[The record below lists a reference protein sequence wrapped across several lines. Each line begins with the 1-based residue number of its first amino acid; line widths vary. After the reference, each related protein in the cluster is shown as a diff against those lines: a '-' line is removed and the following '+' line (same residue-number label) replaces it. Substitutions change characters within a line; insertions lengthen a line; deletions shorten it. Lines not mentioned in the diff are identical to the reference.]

1 MYIFGSLR
9 KIINFI
15 VIILYK
21 MYLSYLKIENKKL
34 SIYLL
39 FSFLY
44 FIQNKNSKINITQ
57 L

>member
-1 MYIFGSLR
+1 
-9 KIINFI
+9 
-15 VIILYK
+15 